1 MYMMCTLTQITR
13 KDADQFEPGQWIPE
27 CQLIVEWEREDQ
39 RPVQLRHRV
48 DLIGAKA
55 PCNFFHLTLNPAME
69 EGMLVHTA

>member
-1 MYMMCTLTQITR
+1 MPVDCGVGEGGPETCATE
-13 KDADQFEPGQWIPE
+13 AD
-27 CQLIVEWEREDQ
+27 
-39 RPVQLRHRV
+39 RV